1 MKFIE
6 KLKDNKFL
14 KGASLV
20 LKGITSIVIIFVICI
35 IFIQRISN
43 NKVTL
48 GGISM
53 YTVVSESMKPKYEIY
68 DMIIAKK
75 VDSSTIKVGD
85 DVVYKGEKSTLKDKI
100 VTHQVIKKDYKN
112 GKYIF
117 QTKGINNDIADPE
130 IEDRQILAVVI
141 SKSNI
146 LSIISHVVNNS
157 YGFYFI
163 IFVPFVVLLFFEIL
177 DIKKEKMALKE
188 EKLKNK
194 EKKESREKVNKET
207 ELKEKNVK
215 EVEEKKKEN
224 KIDVMEEPVLKKIN
238 KG

>member
-6 KLKDNKFL
+6 RIKNNKFL

-43 NKVTL
+43 NKITL

-68 DMIIAKK
+68 DMLIAKK

-85 DVVYKGEKSTLKDKI
+85 DVVYMGKKSTLKDKI
-100 VTHQVIKKDYKN
+100 VTHQVIKKEYKN

-130 IEDRQILAVVI
+130 IEDRQILAVVV

-146 LSIISHVVNNS
+146 LSMISHVVNNS

-163 IFVPFVVLLFFEIL
+163 IFVPFVILLFFEIV
-177 DIKKEKMALKE
+177 DIKKEKAALKE
-188 EKLKNK
+188 EKNKNK
-194 EKKESREKVNKET
+194 KEKINKKEEKVTNKESI
-207 ELKEKNVK
+207 
-215 EVEEKKKEN
+215 
-224 KIDVMEEPVLKKIN
+224 IDVMEEPIPKKIN

>member
-35 IFIQRISN
+35 IFIQRVSN

-100 VTHQVIKKDYKN
+100 VTHQVIKKEYQN

-130 IEDRQILAVVI
+130 IEDRQILAVVV

-146 LSIISHVVNNS
+146 LSMISHIVNNS
-157 YGFYFI
+157 CGFYFI

-188 EKLKNK
+188 EKNKNK
-194 EKKESREKVNKET
+194 KEEINKKEEKATDKESI
-207 ELKEKNVK
+207 V
-215 EVEEKKKEN
+215 
-224 KIDVMEEPVLKKIN
+224 DVMEEPIPKKIN
-238 KG
+238 KR

>member
-35 IFIQRISN
+35 IFIQRVSN

-68 DMIIAKK
+68 DMLIAKK

-85 DVVYKGEKSTLKDKI
+85 DVVYMGEKSTLKDKI

-130 IEDRQILAVVI
+130 IEGRQILAVVV

-146 LSIISHVVNNS
+146 LSMISHVVNNS

-163 IFVPFVVLLFFEIL
+163 IFVPFVILLFFEIL
-177 DIKKEKMALKE
+177 DIKKEKAALKE
-188 EKLKNK
+188 EKNKKEEINKK
-194 EKKESREKVNKET
+194 EKKEKETNKESI
-207 ELKEKNVK
+207 
-215 EVEEKKKEN
+215 
-224 KIDVMEEPVLKKIN
+224 IDVMEEPIPKKIN

>member
-6 KLKDNKFL
+6 KLKNNKFL
-14 KGASLV
+14 EGASLV
-20 LKGITSIVIIFVICI
+20 LKGITSVVIIFVICI

-68 DMIIAKK
+68 DMLIAKK
-75 VDSSTIKVGD
+75 VDPSTIKVGD
-85 DVVYKGEKSTLKDKI
+85 DVVYMGEKSTLKDKI

-117 QTKGINNDIADPE
+117 QTRGINNDIADPE
-130 IEDRQILAVVI
+130 IEDRQILAVVV

-146 LSIISHVVNNS
+146 LSMISHVVNNS

-163 IFVPFVVLLFFEIL
+163 IFVPFVILLFFEIV

-188 EKLKNK
+188 EKLKK
-194 EKKESREKVNKET
+194 EL
-207 ELKEKNVK
+207 ELKEKKVEEVK
-215 EVEEKKKEN
+215 EKKQEN
-224 KIDVMEEPVLKKIN
+224 KINVIEEPVLKKIN

>member
-6 KLKDNKFL
+6 RIKNNKFL

-20 LKGITSIVIIFVICI
+20 LKGVTSIVIIFVICI
-35 IFIQRISN
+35 IFIQRVSN

-48 GGISM
+48 GGLSM
-53 YTVVSESMKPKYEIY
+53 YTIVSESMKPKYEIY

-85 DVVYKGEKSTLKDKI
+85 DVVYMGEKSTLKDKI

-130 IEDRQILAVVI
+130 IEGRQILAVVV

-146 LSIISHVVNNS
+146 LSMISHIVNNS

-163 IFVPFVVLLFFEIL
+163 IFVPFVVLLFFEII

-188 EKLKNK
+188 EKNKNK
-194 EKKESREKVNKET
+194 KEEKTTNKESI
-207 ELKEKNVK
+207 
-215 EVEEKKKEN
+215 
-224 KIDVMEEPVLKKIN
+224 IDVMEEPIPKKIN
-238 KG
+238 KR

>member
-6 KLKDNKFL
+6 RIKNNKFL

-20 LKGITSIVIIFVICI
+20 LKGVTSIVIIFVICI
-35 IFIQRISN
+35 IFIQRVSN

-48 GGISM
+48 GGLSM
-53 YTVVSESMKPKYEIY
+53 YTIVSESMKPKYEIY

-85 DVVYKGEKSTLKDKI
+85 DVVYMGEKSTLKDKI

-130 IEDRQILAVVI
+130 IEDRQILAVVV

-146 LSIISHVVNNS
+146 LSMISHIVNNS

-163 IFVPFVVLLFFEIL
+163 IFVPFVVLLFFEII

-188 EKLKNK
+188 EKNKNK
-194 EKKESREKVNKET
+194 KEEKATNKESI
-207 ELKEKNVK
+207 
-215 EVEEKKKEN
+215 
-224 KIDVMEEPVLKKIN
+224 IDVMEEPIPKKIN
-238 KG
+238 KR

>member
-1 MKFIE
+1 MKMKFIE
-6 KLKDNKFL
+6 RIKNNKFL

-43 NKVTL
+43 NKITL

-68 DMIIAKK
+68 DMLIAKK

-85 DVVYKGEKSTLKDKI
+85 DVVYMGEKSTLKDKI
-100 VTHQVIKKDYKN
+100 VTHQVIKKEYKN

-130 IEDRQILAVVI
+130 IEDRQILAVVV

-146 LSIISHVVNNS
+146 LSMISHVVNNS

-163 IFVPFVVLLFFEIL
+163 IFVPFVILLFFEIV
-177 DIKKEKMALKE
+177 DIKKEKAALKE
-188 EKLKNK
+188 EKNKNK
-194 EKKESREKVNKET
+194 KEKINKKEEKVTNKESI
-207 ELKEKNVK
+207 
-215 EVEEKKKEN
+215 
-224 KIDVMEEPVLKKIN
+224 IDVMEEPIPKKIN

>member
-35 IFIQRISN
+35 IFIQRVSN

-100 VTHQVIKKDYKN
+100 VTHQVIKKEYQN

-130 IEDRQILAVVI
+130 IEDRQILAVVV

-146 LSIISHVVNNS
+146 LSMISHIVNNS

-188 EKLKNK
+188 EKNKNK
-194 EKKESREKVNKET
+194 KEEINKKEEKATDKESI
-207 ELKEKNVK
+207 V
-215 EVEEKKKEN
+215 
-224 KIDVMEEPVLKKIN
+224 DVMEEPIPKKIN
-238 KG
+238 KR

>member
-100 VTHQVIKKDYKN
+100 VTHQVIKKEYQN

-130 IEDRQILAVVI
+130 IEDRQILAVVV

-146 LSIISHVVNNS
+146 LSMISHIVNNS

-188 EKLKNK
+188 EKNKNK
-194 EKKESREKVNKET
+194 KEEINKKEEKATDKESI
-207 ELKEKNVK
+207 V
-215 EVEEKKKEN
+215 
-224 KIDVMEEPVLKKIN
+224 DVMEEPIPKKIN
-238 KG
+238 KR

>member
-1 MKFIE
+1 MKMKFIE

-130 IEDRQILAVVI
+130 IEDRQILAVVV

-146 LSIISHVVNNS
+146 LSMISHIVNNS

-163 IFVPFVVLLFFEIL
+163 IFVPFIVLLFFEIL

-188 EKLKNK
+188 EKNKNK
-194 EKKESREKVNKET
+194 KEEINKKEEKATDKESI
-207 ELKEKNVK
+207 
-215 EVEEKKKEN
+215 
-224 KIDVMEEPVLKKIN
+224 IDVMEEPIPKKIN
-238 KG
+238 KR

>member
-1 MKFIE
+1 MEFIE
-6 KLKDNKFL
+6 KLKNNKFL

-20 LKGITSIVIIFVICI
+20 LKGITSIIIIFVICI

-53 YTVVSESMKPKYEIY
+53 YTVVSESMKPKYKIY
-68 DMIIAKK
+68 DMLIAKK
-75 VDSSTIKVGD
+75 VDPSTIKVGD
-85 DVVYKGEKSTLKDKI
+85 DVVYMGEKSTLKDKI

-130 IEDRQILAVVI
+130 IEDRQILAVVV

-146 LSIISHVVNNS
+146 LSMISHVVNNS

-163 IFVPFVVLLFFEIL
+163 IFVPFVILLFFEIV

-188 EKLKNK
+188 EKF
-194 EKKESREKVNKET
+194 KKEP
-207 ELKEKNVK
+207 ELKEKKVEEVK
-215 EVEEKKKEN
+215 EKKQEN
-224 KIDVMEEPVLKKIN
+224 KIDVIEEPVLKKIN

>member
-35 IFIQRISN
+35 IFIQRVSN

-130 IEDRQILAVVI
+130 IEDRQILAIVI

-163 IFVPFVVLLFFEIL
+163 IFVPFVVLLFFEIV

-188 EKLKNK
+188 EKLKKK
-194 EKKESREKVNKET
+194 EKIIEKTN
-207 ELKEKNVK
+207 EKTIN
-215 EVEEKKKEN
+215 EEPKVIKKEINEDKKN

>member
-35 IFIQRISN
+35 IFIQRVSN

-130 IEDRQILAVVI
+130 IEDRQILAVVV

-146 LSIISHVVNNS
+146 LSMISHIVNNS

-188 EKLKNK
+188 EKNKNK
-194 EKKESREKVNKET
+194 KEEINKKEEKATDKESI
-207 ELKEKNVK
+207 
-215 EVEEKKKEN
+215 
-224 KIDVMEEPVLKKIN
+224 IDVMEEPIPKKIN
-238 KG
+238 KR

>member
-6 KLKDNKFL
+6 RIKNNKFL

-43 NKVTL
+43 NKITL

-68 DMIIAKK
+68 DMLIAKK

-85 DVVYKGEKSTLKDKI
+85 DVVYMGEKSTLKDKI
-100 VTHQVIKKDYKN
+100 VTHQVIKKEYKN

-130 IEDRQILAVVI
+130 IEDRQILAVVV

-146 LSIISHVVNNS
+146 LSMISHVVNNS

-163 IFVPFVVLLFFEIL
+163 IFVPFVILLFFEIV
-177 DIKKEKMALKE
+177 DIKKEKAALKE
-188 EKLKNK
+188 EKNKNK
-194 EKKESREKVNKET
+194 KEKINKKEEKVTNKESI
-207 ELKEKNVK
+207 
-215 EVEEKKKEN
+215 
-224 KIDVMEEPVLKKIN
+224 IDVMEEPIPKKIN

>member
-163 IFVPFVVLLFFEIL
+163 IFVPFVVLLFFEIV

>member
-75 VDSSTIKVGD
+75 VDSSTIKIGD

-100 VTHQVIKKDYKN
+100 VTHQVIKKEYKN

-130 IEDRQILAVVI
+130 IEDRQILAVVV

-146 LSIISHVVNNS
+146 LSMISHIVNNS

-163 IFVPFVVLLFFEIL
+163 IFVPFIVLLFFEIL

-188 EKLKNK
+188 EKNKNK
-194 EKKESREKVNKET
+194 KEEINKKEEKAINKESI
-207 ELKEKNVK
+207 
-215 EVEEKKKEN
+215 
-224 KIDVMEEPVLKKIN
+224 IDVMEEPIPKKIN
-238 KG
+238 KR

>member
-130 IEDRQILAVVI
+130 IEDRQILAVVV

-146 LSIISHVVNNS
+146 LSMISHIVNNS

-163 IFVPFVVLLFFEIL
+163 IFVPFVVLLFFEII

-188 EKLKNK
+188 EKNKNK
-194 EKKESREKVNKET
+194 KEEKATNKESI
-207 ELKEKNVK
+207 
-215 EVEEKKKEN
+215 
-224 KIDVMEEPVLKKIN
+224 IDVMEEPIPKKIN
-238 KG
+238 KR

>member
-130 IEDRQILAVVI
+130 IEDRQILAVVV

-146 LSIISHVVNNS
+146 LSMISHIVNNS

-188 EKLKNK
+188 EKNKNK
-194 EKKESREKVNKET
+194 KEEINKKEEKATDKESI
-207 ELKEKNVK
+207 
-215 EVEEKKKEN
+215 
-224 KIDVMEEPVLKKIN
+224 IDVIEEPIPKKIN
-238 KG
+238 KR

>member
-1 MKFIE
+1 
-6 KLKDNKFL
+6 
-14 KGASLV
+14 
-20 LKGITSIVIIFVICI
+20 
-35 IFIQRISN
+35 
-43 NKVTL
+43 
-48 GGISM
+48 M

-68 DMIIAKK
+68 DMLIAKK
-75 VDSSTIKVGD
+75 VDPSTIKVGD

-130 IEDRQILAVVI
+130 IEDRQILAVVV

-146 LSIISHVVNNS
+146 LSMISHLVNNS

-188 EKLKNK
+188 EKNKNK
-194 EKKESREKVNKET
+194 KEEINKKEEKAINKESI
-207 ELKEKNVK
+207 
-215 EVEEKKKEN
+215 
-224 KIDVMEEPVLKKIN
+224 IDVIEEPIPKKIN
-238 KG
+238 KR